1 MRTTPLSL
9 VGKALSHPIRIEMLK
24 MLADGESCGC
34 EFAPKLETNPS
45 VVSRY
50 LGLLERVGLI
60 TSRREGVRVMW
71 RLASPKVLEVLSE
84 LTDLVRAKEIVR

>member
-9 VGKALSHPIRIEMLK
+9 VGKVLSHPIRIEMLK
-24 MLADGESCGC
+24 MLADGELCGC
-34 EFAPKLETNPS
+34 EFAPKLKMNPS

>member
-1 MRTTPLSL
+1 MRVTPLSL

-24 MLADGESCGC
+24 MLADGELCGC
-34 EFAPKLETNPS
+34 EFAPKLEMNPS

-50 LGLLERVGLI
+50 LGLLERAGII

-71 RLASPKVLEVLSE
+71 KLSSPEILKVLSQ
-84 LTDLVRAKEIVR
+84 LTDLVRAKETVR